1 MLSFTAK
8 FISVSDEEMK
18 RSYIAQLSYF
28 LLKVYFL
35 YNKFYA
41 FSCKYLLW
49 ENEILRE
56 FSCKNVT
63 QLKRSK
69 KASRRY
75 SLMSRLFTQFVRFFY
90 SISAKIVNL
99 YTKTN
104 SILNFSLCR
113 LWTSLI
119 PKKHTWWW
127 FISCPSVVSPLL
139 VRPHLLRVHFFLRS
153 QMAKQTHI

>member
-1 MLSFTAK
+1 
-8 FISVSDEEMK
+8 MK

-35 YNKFYA
+35 YNKFYGFLANIFIERTKYCANFPTKISLNSNKAKRLLVATLWCLDFLHNFFA
-41 FSCKYLLW
+41 FFIRS
-49 ENEILRE
+49 LR
-56 FSCKNVT
+56 
-63 QLKRSK
+63 RSSIYIQK
-69 KASRRY
+69 PTPCRIFP
-75 SLMSRLFTQFVRFFY
+75 SRL
-90 SISAKIVNL
+90 
-99 YTKTN
+99 
-104 SILNFSLCR
+104 
-113 LWTSLI
+113 WPSLI